1 MPLNLKSQ
9 TYVSFKWKDQIEQFL
24 CLCLC
29 LGPATQNLYKTTVDP
44 HFSDEEVECS
54 INNFSGGYFTDG
66 CIGGGVDI
74 GTGQSHLPFSE
85 VRLSDQYKEICA
97 SAMPGDTVLR
107 DRDLTIPIP
116 QEKTDHSTGHNILG
130 FFRVLVQVRF
140 ATSKT
145 KYDF

>member
-1 MPLNLKSQ
+1 MERSNLAVSLPLPLPGTRHPES
-9 TYVSFKWKDQIEQFL
+9 L
-24 CLCLC
+24 
-29 LGPATQNLYKTTVDP
+29 QNYCRSP
-44 HFSDEEVECS
+44 FSDEEVECS